1 MDPISTEPLAAS
13 KLFRT
18 ARRDEATRRVLDA
31 RRRGQS
37 VGVVMTMGALHA
49 GHMSLVQESVR
60 QCDWTAVTIF
70 VNPTQFAPN
79 EDLEKYPRDLAGDLQ
94 LLAAT
99 GADLV
104 FTPEVTDIYRPEHST
119 YIEPPRVAQP
129 LEGQCRP
136 GHFRG
141 VTTVVLKLLHIL
153 PCDVA
158 YFGQKDYQ
166 QYCVLRT
173 MAQELD
179 LPVDVRMCPIVR
191 DPDGMAMSSRNRY
204 LTAEQRQRGL
214 AISQSLQLAEQAIAE
229 GESRCSVL
237 AARIRA
243 HLTAGGITK
252 IDYVA
257 IADADHLN
265 EVREVRSRT
274 VIVIAAYVDDIR
286 LIDNLLVSSSSL

>member
-1 MDPISTEPLAAS
+1 
-13 KLFRT
+13 
-18 ARRDEATRRVLDA
+18 
-31 RRRGQS
+31 
-37 VGVVMTMGALHA
+37 MTMGALHA
-49 GHMSLVQESVR
+49 GHVSLVRESVR

-79 EDLEKYPRDLAGDLQ
+79 EDLAKYPRDLEGDLG
-94 LLAAT
+94 LLSET

-104 FTPEVTDIYRPEHST
+104 FTPEVADIYRPGHST
-119 YIEPPRVAQP
+119 YIEPPQVGQP
-129 LEGQCRP
+129 WEGQCRP

-173 MAQELD
+173 MVQELD

-204 LTAEQRQRGL
+204 LTPEQRQRGL
-214 AISQSLQLAEQAIAE
+214 AISESLRT
-229 GESRCSVL
+229 GENMIS
-237 AARIRA
+237 
-243 HLTAGGITK
+243 G
-252 IDYVA
+252 
-257 IADADHLN
+257 
-265 EVREVRSRT
+265 
-274 VIVIAAYVDDIR
+274 
-286 LIDNLLVSSSSL
+286 

>member
-1 MDPISTEPLAAS
+1 VS
-13 KLFRT
+13 
-18 ARRDEATRRVLDA
+18 
-31 RRRGQS
+31 
-37 VGVVMTMGALHA
+37 
-49 GHMSLVQESVR
+49 
-60 QCDWTAVTIF
+60 
-70 VNPTQFAPN
+70 
-79 EDLEKYPRDLAGDLQ
+79 
-94 LLAAT
+94 
-99 GADLV
+99 
-104 FTPEVTDIYRPEHST
+104 
-119 YIEPPRVAQP
+119 QP
-129 LEGQCRP
+129 WEGQCRP

-166 QYCVLRT
+166 QYCVLRA
-173 MAQELD
+173 MVQELD

-214 AISQSLQLAEQAIAE
+214 AISESLRIAEQAIAE
-229 GESRCSVL
+229 GETRASAL

-257 IADADHLN
+257 IADADDLS
-265 EVREVRSRT
+265 EIREVRDRT
-274 VIVIAAYVDDIR
+274 VIAIAAYVDEVR
-286 LIDNLLVSSSSL
+286 LIDNLLVLTS

>member
-1 MDPISTEPLAAS
+1 MDPLQAEPLPAA

-49 GHMSLVQESVR
+49 GHVSLVRESVR

-79 EDLEKYPRDLAGDLQ
+79 EDLAKYPRDLEGDLG
-94 LLAAT
+94 LLSET

-104 FTPEVTDIYRPEHST
+104 FTPEVADVYRPGHST
-119 YIEPPRVAQP
+119 YIEPPLVSQP
-129 LEGQCRP
+129 WEGQCRP

-166 QYCVLRT
+166 QYCVLRA
-173 MAQELD
+173 MVQELD

-214 AISQSLQLAEQAIAE
+214 AISESLRIAEQAIAE
-229 GESRCSVL
+229 GETRASAL

-257 IADADHLN
+257 IADADDLS
-265 EVREVRSRT
+265 EIREVRDRT
-274 VIVIAAYVDDIR
+274 VIAIAAYVDEVR
-286 LIDNLLVSSSSL
+286 LIDNLLVLTS